1 MSSPGSTQIYPEPA
15 STKNVYPNQIGK

>member
-15 STKNVYPNQIGK
+15 STIKFYPNQVGK